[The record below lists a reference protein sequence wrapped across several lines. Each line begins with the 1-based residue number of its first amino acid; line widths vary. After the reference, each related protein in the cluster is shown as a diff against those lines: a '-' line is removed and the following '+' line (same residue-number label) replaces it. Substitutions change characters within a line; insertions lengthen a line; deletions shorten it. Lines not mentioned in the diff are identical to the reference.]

1 MEAVRCVNPPANTR
15 KAARATQANS
25 TKSKLATC
33 VRLAFACCPCPL
45 SGATHCQ
52 TCSLQAARFSRSKE
66 AKHGHKIRGRVAGKG
81 ERRGESESSR
91 TVWRRSAKCTR
102 GVISISCK
110 LAGRSQAQA
119 CISPGNNGCSDQSS
133 FSESPFVLRLMGQ
146 QYQIVV
152 IPSNFCTRDPSSV
165 TGFRPKLA

>member
-1 MEAVRCVNPPANTR
+1 MCESSSEHSKGGSGDSGEFDQVEAGNLRPAGFCLLSLSPIGCHTLPDLQPAGR
-15 KAARATQANS
+15 SFLKIQGSQAW
-25 TKSKLATC
+25 
-33 VRLAFACCPCPL
+33 P
-45 SGATHCQ
+45 Q
-52 TCSLQAARFSRSKE
+52 E
-66 AKHGHKIRGRVAGKG
+66 IRGRVAGKG